1 MKQHAKKPYAGRRL
15 LVAAMAALRDRE
27 TTRIVN
33 AARLRIKESD
43 RLSTVTEVLS
53 ALGADIEE
61 QADALVIR
69 GREKLPGGV
78 TVSGHNDHRIA
89 MMAAI
94 AAVRC
99 GAPVTVTGAECVAKS
114 YPSFWEEYARLG
126 GQIAVSE

>member
-1 MKQHAKKPYAGRRL
+1 MPPL
-15 LVAAMAALRDRE
+15 AALAALTPDCD
-27 TTRIVN
+27 TTIAN

-43 RLSTVTEVLS
+43 RLSTVTEVLTT
-53 ALGADIEE
+53 LGAEVKE
-61 QADALVIR
+61 YADHLVIV
-69 GREKLPGGV
+69 GKDHLPGGV

-99 GAPVTVTGAECVAKS
+99 GAPVTVTGAECVGKS